1 MSIFKPFLV
10 LNSSNF
16 GRVSGWFLML
26 KTSRLAGSDDWPFE
40 MKQVYF
46 GLVFLFASLS
56 AFGQTYGDA
65 VYKQKFTKADALIF
79 DGDYL
84 AALPILE
91 ELQAAD
97 TSIANINYMIGVC
110 HLFGSKKYLQAVRYL
125 ENASRDVSKDY
136 SEANWKEKKA
146 PGITYL
152 QLGRAYHQLNDFER
166 AVGNYYNYRS
176 FIDIDDVETY
186 NKVRLVIKHAEN
198 AMELVKK
205 PVNVKITNLGQSINT
220 IFPDYAPVISSDGET
235 LIFTSRRPGGAS
247 DAKDKDGSY
256 FDDIYISKRKGVG
269 AWGKPAGIG
278 ATVNTIGH
286 EAAIGFAPDGQTLF
300 IYKDDKGDGNIYFSE
315 LKNGE
320 WSSPVKMGSDINST
334 AWETHAT
341 VSSNSDLLIF
351 TSNRAGGYGG
361 RDLWYCVRLPDG
373 AWSLAQNMGSVVN
386 SQFEEEAPF
395 LAFDGK
401 TLFFSSQGHT
411 SMGGFDVFRSELIEG
426 NWTEPENLGY
436 PINTSD
442 DNTFFVLSADGKTAY
457 YSSRHD
463 GGFGETDIYTLLL
476 ESKKAEA
483 VAVARGRMLV
493 PANEYVKL
501 KASIVVKNSL
511 GVEVGSYRPNPN
523 SGYFV
528 LILNPGESYDV
539 QFKVDG
545 YDAIGE
551 KLTVSK
557 DAAYVETFK
566 PVDVKDVVFGS
577 ELLALQEKKRQD
589 EMAAKLALEKALM
602 DLKLAEEANQQLL
615 AEEKNRENLEAIEN
629 ANRLEVE
636 KANAQAKAEASRAEQ
651 LLLEAQEREIAAKAA
666 LDLVEKQNLA
676 EKDRLRNELEA
687 KARAKAQETA
697 RLAAIEKAKQDE
709 VVVEENRAKVAAEK
723 LKLEQEVAVKA
734 VQEAEHN
741 AQEEQII
748 SDADKL
754 KIANEAKV
762 KAEAEKLR
770 LDQETERIAQEE
782 QVKADEDKLRVD
794 NETQVKAEADKL
806 RIEQEEYRIVEE
818 HQANAAAEKLRVETE
833 AARMAEMNE
842 KANADKLRNT
852 NESQVKAEAEK
863 VRNEEEAAR
872 VAGDEQANTAAEKL
886 KTDSKAIVKAGQV
899 DVLLGGDSLT
909 RLTSVNKTD
918 SVGFQGSTI
927 AKVDSSVSGQN
938 AVTTNVASNY
948 DSQAVIE
955 AKKREELKK
964 KLEELKQRKLLMEA
978 QLSEERAF
986 AIKKLEEERQ
996 AELQRQKNESVSEK
1010 NKPTAS
1016 SDINL
1021 SPDGGVQTSDNL
1033 DDELIEEKGVTKD
1046 NEDSIDGQVENT
1058 NTSEMPISE
1067 DELAALR
1074 FQENKLANE
1083 QNDSILLEE
1092 QRLANDM
1099 IKADLLLNA
1108 QKEENQRKQEELKVK
1123 ELESERLLAE
1133 SLAAKEKAIQES
1145 RRLELEQI
1153 EIQRRKD
1160 ELEAKEVEV
1169 EKMRAEQLALQEK
1182 IRLDDEAKRLEQIR
1196 IEEEK
1201 QVNAL
1206 KEKQRLDELAEQE
1219 ARKNVNPIGNVTNP
1233 EATSIQNSESEKVL
1247 SELDIQNLVAANQRL
1262 TLENIEMRNQLSVMS
1277 DKLEAIL
1284 LELKGLSVNGSKES
1298 PFNADVVSALKS
1310 GKQLILQNILFDYNK
1325 ARLRGNSELELDKLR
1340 DFLLENPKIRIQVSG
1355 HTDAV
1360 GDESYNLR
1368 LSRAR
1373 AEAVVDYLVSK
1384 GVSSNRLKAVGFGQT
1399 KPIARNINKDGSDNP
1414 LGRQL
1419 NRRIEISTL
1428 DGDSSLIQTEELIVP
1443 EDARLRP

>member
-16 GRVSGWFLML
+16 GRVSGLFLML
-26 KTSRLAGSDDWPFE
+26 KTSRLVGSDDWPFE

-65 VYKQKFTKADALIF
+65 VYKQRFTKADALIF

-551 KLTVSK
+551 KLTVAK

-589 EMAAKLALEKALM
+589 EMAAKLASEKALM

-651 LLLEAQEREIAAKAA
+651 LLLEAQEKEIAAKAA
-666 LDLVEKQNLA
+666 LELVEKQNLA

-709 VVVEENRAKVAAEK
+709 IVVEENRAKVAAEK
-723 LKLEQEVAVKA
+723 LKLEQEVAAKA
-734 VQEAEHN
+734 VQEAAQN
-741 AQEEQII
+741 AQEEQIK

-782 QVKADEDKLRVD
+782 QVKAE
-794 NETQVKAEADKL
+794 AEKL
-806 RIEQEEYRIVEE
+806 RIEREEYRIVEE
-818 HQANAAAEKLRVETE
+818 QQANAAAEKLRFETE
-833 AARMAEMNE
+833 AARMAEVNE
-842 KANADKLRNT
+842 KANADKLRSA
-852 NESQVKAEAEK
+852 NESQVKAEE

-872 VAGDEQANTAAEKL
+872 VAEDEQANNATEKL

-1021 SPDGGVQTSDNL
+1021 SPDGEVQTSDNL
-1033 DDELIEEKGVTKD
+1033 DDELIAEKVVAKGD
-1046 NEDSIDGQVENT
+1046 EDLIDGQVENT

-1067 DELAALR
+1067 DELVAMR

-1099 IKADLLLNA
+1099 IKAELLLNA
-1108 QKEENQRKQEELKVK
+1108 QKEENQRKQEELK

-1196 IEEEK
+1196 IEEEN
-1201 QVNAL
+1201 QANAL
-1206 KEKQRLDELAEQE
+1206 KEKQRLDALAEQE
-1219 ARKNVNPIGNVTNP
+1219 AKRTDNPISNVPNP
-1233 EATSIQNSESEKVL
+1233 EATSIQKNESDKAL
-1247 SELDIQNLVAANQRL
+1247 SELEIQNLVAANKRL

-1284 LELKGLSVNGSKES
+1284 LELKGLSTNGGKES

-1373 AEAVVDYLVSK
+1373 AEAVVNYLVSK